1 MLAKLLVLTV
11 VALVAP
17 QVVPG
22 VKVKGIETAA
32 GIAVVFALLNLVI
45 GWLLYGALTFIS
57 FPFVILTFGLFL
69 FLITLAVNAVL
80 LRLTDA
86 ILDSFE
92 LSGWGPAFGMGFLFA
107 LGAKASEWL
116 L

>member
-1 MLAKLLVLTV
+1 MLAKLLILTV

-22 VKVKGIETAA
+22 VKVRGIETAA
-32 GIAVVFALLNLVI
+32 GIALIFALLNLLI

-69 FLITLAVNAVL
+69 FIITLVVNAVL

-107 LGAKASEWL
+107 LGAKVAEWL
-116 L
+116 V